1 LNRRLLQVAA
11 QSTAPPSNGRL
22 DGLFTSGDVQNGLKG
37 CAASLPCPRDNP
49 ILGKTLDNALRE
61 NIMIQQAYYTSKF
74 AGQAQVQAA
83 RRPSLLRT
91 VINYF
96 RKGWDDNLAYAE
108 VVGKSGSY
116 LG

>member
-1 LNRRLLQVAA
+1 
-11 QSTAPPSNGRL
+11 
-22 DGLFTSGDVQNGLKG
+22 
-37 CAASLPCPRDNP
+37 
-49 ILGKTLDNALRE
+49 
-61 NIMIQQAYYTSKF
+61 MIQQAYYTPKF
-74 AGQAQVQAA
+74 AGEAQVQAA
-83 RRPSLLRT
+83 TAARTSLLSA

>member
-1 LNRRLLQVAA
+1 
-11 QSTAPPSNGRL
+11 
-22 DGLFTSGDVQNGLKG
+22 
-37 CAASLPCPRDNP
+37 
-49 ILGKTLDNALRE
+49 
-61 NIMIQQAYYTSKF
+61 MIQQAYYTPKF
-74 AGQAQVQAA
+74 VGEAQVQAT
-83 RRPSLLRT
+83 RRSSLLRA